1 MFVDHVLPC
10 LVVYKRMDDIE
21 NLRQRYYKNKD
32 MVALFQDSFKKIV
45 PLLLPA
51 YFKNLTNE
59 SLTEA
64 ENIHLEALDIYR
76 NQITPDVSHFYLKKE
91 IYILDTNLF
100 CIQIKSLVLFPLLR
114 LNVFLCIRG

>member
-21 NLRQRYYKNKD
+21 RLRQLYYKNKD
-32 MVALFQDSFKKIV
+32 MVALFQDGFKKIV

-51 YFKNLTNE
+51 YFKNLSNE
-59 SLTEA
+59 SLTDA

-76 NQITPDVSHFYLKKE
+76 KQITPDVIQFYLITQK
-91 IYILDTNLF
+91 T
-100 CIQIKSLVLFPLLR
+100 
-114 LNVFLCIRG
+114 FLS